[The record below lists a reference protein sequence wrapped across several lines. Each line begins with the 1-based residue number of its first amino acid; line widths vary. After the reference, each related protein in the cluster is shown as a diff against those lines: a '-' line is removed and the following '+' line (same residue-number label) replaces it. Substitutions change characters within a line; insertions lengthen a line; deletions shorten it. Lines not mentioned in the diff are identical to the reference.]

1 MKSRAGCTPVTASQP
16 AFLLTTK
23 GRSKVSVAEDS
34 RRDEVNL
41 LFSREELALD
51 IAAILSG
58 DAHSADVLA
67 QLFVVLREAVEGG
80 LEGIRRASATLA
92 AAAELTFAHSPA
104 HEAAL
109 RLYMLSREG
118 RLRVEDEP
126 VRLLGAAIARGTPC
140 ARARKS
146 PLAKR

>member
-1 MKSRAGCTPVTASQP
+1 
-16 AFLLTTK
+16 
-23 GRSKVSVAEDS
+23 VSVADDS
-34 RRDEVNL
+34 RRDEGNL
-41 LFSREELALD
+41 LFTREELASD

-58 DAHSADVLA
+58 DEHSADALA
-67 QLFVVLREAVEGG
+67 QMFVVLRESIASG
-80 LEGIRRASATLA
+80 LEGINQASAALA

-109 RLYMLSREG
+109 RLYVLSREG

-126 VRLLGAAIARGTPC
+126 VRLLGAAIARGTAC

-146 PLAKR
+146 PSAKR